1 MRFSVILLVSLP
13 DHCESRR
20 RGIDPYCLV
29 HCRSQSQECRHRHGI
44 CRKLL
49 INLLRI
55 LKLRAFP
62 ERARTTFTLHIRL
75 SLTRTNNMMDVKILG
90 AILSVV
96 AYYAFKLLSLG
107 HRRAEMPPGPPTK
120 PVIGNVHLMGSSGL
134 FKVFQKWRVSTGS
147 ETDMAFDAD
156 FLPG

>member
-1 MRFSVILLVSLP
+1 MQTQAWDLPKTAYKSSPHSQITRFP
-13 DHCESRR
+13 
-20 RGIDPYCLV
+20 
-29 HCRSQSQECRHRHGI
+29 
-44 CRKLL
+44 
-49 INLLRI
+49 
-55 LKLRAFP
+55 
-62 ERARTTFTLHIRL
+62 RTTSTLHIRL
-75 SLTRTNNMMDVKILG
+75 SLTRTYNMVDVKILA